1 MVQGIKVEFIVDIG
15 VVRIILFDRFYLRF
29 FRDKRLELI
38 EIMSFVVVNGDVLK
52 VMGKVMFQIQLG
64 NFVF

>member
-1 MVQGIKVEFIVDIG
+1 M
-15 VVRIILFDRFYLRF
+15 RIILFDRFYLRF

-52 VMGKVMFQIQLG
+52 VMGKVMF
-64 NFVF
+64 